1 MGAGNNTM
9 VYQVS
14 GLLLFFINI
23 EIQNKKMDYSIENMP
38 IEAILEQLGINSN
51 TLQPS
56 NNLSNYYRSNL
67 LVIKK
72 FFDQYFCVIY

>member
-1 MGAGNNTM
+1 VQAIIQWSIK
-9 VYQVS
+9 YQVYFF
-14 GLLLFFINI
+14 FFINI
-23 EIQNKKMDYSIENMP
+23 EIQNKKTDYSIENMP

-72 FFDQYFCVIY
+72 IFDQYSCVIY